1 MTETHAPPETKIR
14 AARIV
19 DWEAVAALMSEA
31 VAALMSQPGI
41 RSGTLR
47 LPFSTPEQTRKWIE
61 TRSDDDTVI
70 VAERDGHIVG
80 MAGLHRSKGRRQ
92 HSAALGI
99 SVDDKHRGE
108 GVGKALL
115 TALIDAA
122 DNWLGISRIELTVF
136 TDNEPAIA
144 LYRKAGF
151 EMEGTHRA
159 YALRDGVLA
168 DVFAMARIR
177 STPAALGA

>member
-1 MTETHAPPETKIR
+1 MTEGHPSPTLSIR

-19 DWEAVAALMSEA
+19 DWEAI
-31 VAALMSQPGI
+31 AALMSQPGI

-47 LPFSTPEQTRKWIE
+47 LPYSTPEQTRRWLE
-61 TRSDDDTVI
+61 GLPDDSTVI
-70 VAERDGHIVG
+70 VAERDGRILG
-80 MAGLHRSKGRRQ
+80 MAGLHRNKGRRH

-99 SVDDKHRGE
+99 SVDDNHRGE
-108 GVGKALL
+108 GIGKALL

-136 TDNEPAIA
+136 TDNEAAIA

-151 EMEGTHRA
+151 EQEGTHRA
-159 YALRDGVLA
+159 YALRNGVLA
-168 DVFAMARIR
+168 DVLAMARIR
-177 STPAALGA
+177 G

>member
-1 MTETHAPPETKIR
+1 MPETSDPAKISIR

-19 DWEAVAALMSEA
+19 DFEAI
-31 VAALMSQPGI
+31 AALMSQPGI

-47 LPFSTPEQTRKWIE
+47 QPFSTPEQTRKWLE
-61 TRSDDDTVI
+61 NLPDDSVVI
-70 VAERDGHIVG
+70 VAERAGKILG
-80 MAGLHRSKGRRQ
+80 TAGLHRSKGRRQ

-99 SVDDKHRGE
+99 SVDDNHRGE
-108 GVGKALL
+108 GIGKALL

-122 DNWLGISRIELTVF
+122 ENWLGISRIELTVF

-159 YALRDGVLA
+159 YALRNGVLA

-177 STPAALGA
+177 EPAAPAR

>member
-1 MTETHAPPETKIR
+1 MTEANDPSDISIR
-14 AARIV
+14 AARAV
-19 DWEAVAALMSEA
+19 DFEAIS
-31 VAALMSQPGI
+31 ALMSQPGI

-47 LPFSTPEQTRKWIE
+47 QPFSNPEQTRKWLE
-61 TRSDDDTVI
+61 TLSDDSIVI
-70 VAERDGHIVG
+70 VAERAGRILG
-80 MAGLHRSKGRRQ
+80 LAGLHRSKGRRH

-99 SVDDKHRGE
+99 SVDDNHRGE
-108 GVGKALL
+108 GIGKSLL

-159 YALRDGVLA
+159 YALRHGVLA

-177 STPAALGA
+177 ALAGLNGV

>member
-1 MTETHAPPETKIR
+1 MTTAIDPSDISVR
-14 AARIV
+14 AARVI
-19 DWEAVAALMSEA
+19 DFEAI
-31 VAALMSQPGI
+31 AALMSQPGI

-47 LPFSTPEQTRKWIE
+47 QPFATPEQTRKWLE
-61 TRSDDDTVI
+61 NLSDDSTVI
-70 VAERDGHIVG
+70 VAERVGRILG
-80 MAGLHRSKGRRQ
+80 MAGLHRSKGRRH

-99 SVDDKHRGE
+99 SVDDNHRGE
-108 GVGKALL
+108 GIGRSLL

-136 TDNEPAIA
+136 TDNEAAIS
-144 LYRKAGF
+144 LYRKVGF

-159 YALRDGVLA
+159 YALRYGELA

-177 STPAALGA
+177 TPAARAP

>member
-1 MTETHAPPETKIR
+1 MSETPAPSKISIR

-19 DWEAVAALMSEA
+19 DFEAI
-31 VAALMSQPGI
+31 AALMSQPGI

-47 LPFSTPEQTRKWIE
+47 QPFSTPELTRKWLE
-61 TRSDDDTVI
+61 SLSDDSVVV
-70 VAERDGHIVG
+70 VAERAGRILG

-99 SVDDKHRGE
+99 SVDDDHRGE
-108 GVGKALL
+108 GIGKSLL

-136 TDNEPAIA
+136 TDNEAAIA

-159 YALRDGVLA
+159 YALRHGVLA
-168 DVFAMARIR
+168 DVFAMARVR
-177 STPAALGA
+177 APAAPIAV

>member
-19 DWEAVAALMSEA
+19 DWEA

-99 SVDDKHRGE
+99 SVDDNHRGE
-108 GVGKALL
+108 GIGKALL

-136 TDNEPAIA
+136 TDNESAIA

-159 YALRDGVLA
+159 YALRNGALA
-168 DVFAMARIR
+168 DVVAMARIR
-177 STPAALGA
+177 TPSGSRAA

>member
-1 MTETHAPPETKIR
+1 MTDATDPSDINIR
-14 AARIV
+14 AARVV
-19 DWEAVAALMSEA
+19 DFEAI
-31 VAALMSQPGI
+31 AALMSQPGI

-47 LPFSTPEQTRKWIE
+47 QPFATPEQTRKWLE
-61 TRSDDDTVI
+61 SLSDDSVVI
-70 VAERDGHIVG
+70 VAERADRILG
-80 MAGLHRSKGRRQ
+80 MAGLHRSKGRRH

-99 SVDDKHRGE
+99 SVDDDHRGE
-108 GVGKALL
+108 GIGKALL

-159 YALRDGVLA
+159 YALRNGVLA

-177 STPAALGA
+177 EPAAPKAA